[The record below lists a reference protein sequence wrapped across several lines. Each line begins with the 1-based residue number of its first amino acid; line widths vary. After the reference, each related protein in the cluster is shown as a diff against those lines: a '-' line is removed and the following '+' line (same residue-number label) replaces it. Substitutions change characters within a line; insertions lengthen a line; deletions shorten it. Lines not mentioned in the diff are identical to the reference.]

1 MWVALINRDASP
13 RDLYITALIQ
23 GCGSNRILDFN
34 AQIQHLMQE
43 KEYAQAL
50 AMYDTHLSLDNS
62 NKGHQRGL
70 LKAMQEANFDHT
82 LEQYQKNCCLSLQDW
97 DSDLNEVKELLLK
110 RKTEEFDEKIKTM
123 SLDVKL
129 DQGMD
134 YSYTVNP
141 RLEVDL

>member
-1 MWVALINRDASP
+1 MM
-13 RDLYITALIQ
+13 TLIQ

-123 SLDVKL
+123 SL
-129 DQGMD
+129 GMD
-134 YSYTVNP
+134 FFIYGLYLICSD
-141 RLEVDL
+141 EVVLLTIIMLKKFTQYFQNF